1 MNNAIE
7 KLSKLILIEKESI
20 DKKIEENNTPFLL
33 MDLMRAIDYYWL
45 GEYENKQDF
54 ESFIRFG
61 FPSFL
66 NQFYKTNKFNQPFIP
81 VSSSTADSLS
91 FCHYYLYM
99 YGKCRFI
106 ERCIELAKNGEA
118 FLDEIDGNNFKL
130 SVSTKSTL
138 EYIEN
143 KSVSEYFRIMHEFVL
158 KEKIESQKAKKSDIS
173 KLLGKEV
180 QVWNQDYI
188 KYDSTP
194 EIDEYYFREGYIY
207 LVCNQ
212 LYDDFDEIFTFGGVP
227 YKQILDVLQSIIGVA
242 LKHIDVCMI
251 LCEKCPQINLYN
263 VLSTPMILDEVYA
276 SYANYLG
283 IDMDNVKKIFN
294 LLIVSENN
302 IEEHLKEE
310 KDFSPLFVKI
320 GSRFVY
326 RSIKGCLGAP
336 ILFLH
341 NELKKQ
347 YPKDYFRWINER
359 EVTFRNQLYHL
370 FDEDR
375 FIKIDRNVEINSN
388 GIRTDI
394 DGIIFDKQTK
404 NLGLFQLKWQDKY
417 SSDLKARK
425 SRISNFYP
433 KAKEWIEKM
442 IKWEAAVSTKEI
454 LSSFLINDTQIQNI
468 YLFVIG
474 RYNTHFSNQEI
485 DERAAWGSWYHVVE
499 LTHKIKTDFDD
510 PIRELFFKLKFDSP
524 LNKDIREE
532 LEIDGGHNHK
542 IELTNCSLTWSYV

>member
-1 MNNAIE
+1 MNDTIE
-7 KLSKLILIEKESI
+7 KLRNLVKKEKECI
-20 DKKIEENNTPFLL
+20 DEKIKENNTPFLFI
-33 MDLMRAIDYYWL
+33 DLMKAIDYYWL
-45 GEYENKQDF
+45 GEYEKKKEF
-54 ESFIRFG
+54 ESFIKFG
-61 FPSFL
+61 FPYFL
-66 NQFYKTNKFNQPFIP
+66 SQFYKTNKFNQADIP
-81 VSSSTADSLS
+81 LYSSTTNSLS
-91 FCHYYLYM
+91 FCHYHLYM

-118 FLDEIDGNNFKL
+118 FLDEIGINSFKL
-130 SVSTKSTL
+130 SVSSKCTI
-138 EYIEN
+138 EYVEN
-143 KSVSEYFRIMHEFVL
+143 KSISEYFQIMKNYVL
-158 KEKIESQKAKKSDIS
+158 KEIIDFQKEKKSDII
-173 KLLGKEV
+173 KLLNKEV
-180 QVWNQDYI
+180 KVWKKDYI

-207 LVCNQ
+207 LVCSQ
-212 LYDDFDEIFTFGGVP
+212 LYDDFDETFTFGGIP
-227 YKQILDVLQSIIGVA
+227 YKQILDVLQSVIGVA
-242 LKHIDVCMI
+242 LKHIDACLI
-251 LCEKCPQINLYN
+251 LCEKYPYINLHN
-263 VLSTPMILDEVYA
+263 ILSTPLIPEEIYS
-276 SYANYLG
+276 SYSNYLG
-283 IDMDNVKKIFN
+283 IDMDNMKKIFD
-294 LLIVSENN
+294 LLIVSEDN
-302 IEEHLKEE
+302 IEEHIKED

-336 ILFLH
+336 VLFLH

-359 EVTFRNQLYHL
+359 ELIFRNQLYQL
-370 FDEDR
+370 FDSER
-375 FIKIDRNVEINSN
+375 FVKVKRNVELNTN

-394 DGIIFDKQTK
+394 DAVLFDKKTK
-404 NLGLFQLKWQDKY
+404 SLGLFQLKWQDKY
-417 SSDLKARK
+417 AADLKARK

-442 IKWEAAVSTKEI
+442 IKWEAAVDTKEI
-454 LSSFLINDTQIQNI
+454 LSSLNIDDSNISNI

-474 RYNTHFSNQEI
+474 RYNTHFSNQET

-524 LNKDIREE
+524 RNKDVRKEME
-532 LEIDGGHNHK
+532 RDGNCYK